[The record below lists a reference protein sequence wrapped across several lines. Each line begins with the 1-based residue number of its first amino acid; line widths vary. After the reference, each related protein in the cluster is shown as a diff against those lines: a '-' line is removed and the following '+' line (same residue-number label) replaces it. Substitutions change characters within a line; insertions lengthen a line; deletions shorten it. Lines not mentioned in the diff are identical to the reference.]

1 MVLLAVG
8 LRARSFVGYHVLQLR
23 DRLLGRLATIL
34 RGLSL
39 NRFHNSLPVI
49 ILQFK
54 IERFLSSV
62 LNCSFSRSH
71 LVTPQRGDHPLKAL
85 VAHHLNFKTDK
96 LDFLR
101 VSEVAISLVNDAV
114 TYSTLYSFQRFLL
127 VHLRLYDN
135 LFYEF
140 TLKNQ

>member
-1 MVLLAVG
+1 M
-8 LRARSFVGYHVLQLR
+8 
-23 DRLLGRLATIL
+23 
-34 RGLSL
+34 
-39 NRFHNSLPVI
+39 
-49 ILQFK
+49 
-54 IERFLSSV
+54 
-62 LNCSFSRSH
+62 
-71 LVTPQRGDHPLKAL
+71 
-85 VAHHLNFKTDK
+85 AHHLNFKTDK

-127 VHLRLYDN
+127 VHLGLYDN